1 METCHVCGA
10 PLREGA
16 KFCSGCGTTVQKKL
30 FCRQCGTELMAGDRF
45 CFACGT
51 PVQAAEPAAPA
62 APVVPAASAPAAPV
76 VPAAPAPAA
85 PEKRRPGRPR
95 KDAGATPKAEAP
107 RKKTIYPDVRGL
119 YGCDLIRS
127 VSDRAVVFTSG
138 WTLFRVDRDMNALC
152 REVLHPVAAA
162 QTEEHV
168 LVLREDEDAEKAV
181 LCTLDDQLQTV
192 SEQPLLD
199 IPMEAGY
206 DSGYSYAL
214 NGRWAVALNCTLVED
229 EELGTTVN
237 RDLVIRCADLE
248 SGEVREWTQERME
261 VDGKQILSL
270 NLIAGKVLLDRNFL
284 YLDGELLDRDEDGE
298 MNRQGASLRFD
309 LEAGTFSLLWQGN
322 GWRGYGKPRFFD
334 FAHQIMWTNPR
345 EMEMK
350 RRGWDEEAKKF
361 QTSMLPLV
369 PRKLA
374 PNSPILASQPVWWF
388 PKERA
393 LYWSYFDGANGVAYY
408 AECYW
413 KLQSVQQDGTLS
425 PSWCKTPHGRT
436 EESVVWNDCLLADL
450 DADYYYTI
458 YRGHPFERPKTDW
471 MEDRLKPE
479 KVTP

>member
-1 METCHVCGA
+1 METCRVCGA
-10 PLREGA
+10 SLREGA
-16 KFCSGCGTTVQKKL
+16 QFCSSCGTAVQAAL
-30 FCRQCGTELMAGDRF
+30 FCRQCGTELMAGDKF

-51 PVQAAEPAAPA
+51 PVQAAE
-62 APVVPAASAPAAPV
+62 
-76 VPAAPAPAA
+76 PAA

-95 KDAGATPKAEAP
+95 KDAGATPKAETP

-152 REVLHPVAAA
+152 REDLYPVAAA

-168 LVLREDEDAEKAV
+168 LVLREDRDAEEAV
-181 LCTLDDQLQTV
+181 LCTLDDRLQTV
-192 SEQPLLD
+192 SEQPLLE

-298 MNRQGASLRFD
+298 MDRQEASLRFD
-309 LEAGTFSLLWQGN
+309 LEEGTFSLLWQGER
-322 GWRGYGKPRFFD
+322 WSRYGKPRFFD

-345 EMEMK
+345 ELEMK

-374 PNSPILASQPVWWF
+374 PNSPILATKPVWWF

-393 LYWSYFDGANGVAYY
+393 HWSYFDGANDVAYY

-450 DADYYYTI
+450 GANYYYTI
-458 YRGHPFERPKTDW
+458 YRGHPFERPETDW
-471 MEDRLKPE
+471 TKDRLNPE
-479 KVTP
+479 DVTP